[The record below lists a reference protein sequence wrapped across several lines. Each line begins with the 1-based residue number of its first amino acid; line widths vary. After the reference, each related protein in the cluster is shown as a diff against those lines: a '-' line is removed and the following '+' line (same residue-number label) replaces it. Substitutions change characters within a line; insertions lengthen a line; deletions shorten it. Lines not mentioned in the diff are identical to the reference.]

1 MIEQFHEVVFGH
13 SSEVREELIRDELRA
28 LEAELRRFQRR
39 LAYWQQRQL
48 EFDGGFQPGQ

>member
-13 SSEVREELIRDELRA
+13 SSEVREQLIRDELR
-28 LEAELRRFQRR
+28 EAELRRFQRR